1 MKKTA
6 MKRPS
11 GKRRSAI
18 VPAAVFAAGLSVAAA
33 VVPNIVGCDSD
44 STMLGVAAEFA
55 DMARTYGLDV
65 AYVAF
70 DMSVADLSETD

>member
-1 MKKTA
+1 
-6 MKRPS
+6 MKRRT
-11 GKRRSAI
+11 GKKRSAI

-44 STMLGVAAEFA
+44 ATMLGVAAEFA
-55 DMARTYGLDV
+55 DMARYGLDV
-65 AYVAF
+65 AYHAF